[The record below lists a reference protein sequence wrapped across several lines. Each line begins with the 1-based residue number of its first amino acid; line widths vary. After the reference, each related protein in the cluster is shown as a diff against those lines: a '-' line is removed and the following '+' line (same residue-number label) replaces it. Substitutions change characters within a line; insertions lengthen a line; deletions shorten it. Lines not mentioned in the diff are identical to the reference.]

1 MKVRTMRLFKLFTRP
16 THGEMIARELDV
28 ARCVLLRWQANAEA
42 ANYSVMMLQE
52 RIQRLEQMQRDEVN

>member
-1 MKVRTMRLFKLFTRP
+1 MRLFKLFARP

-28 ARCVLLRWQANAEA
+28 ARYVLLRWQANAEA

-52 RIQRLEQMQRDEVN
+52 RIQRLEQAQRDEAA